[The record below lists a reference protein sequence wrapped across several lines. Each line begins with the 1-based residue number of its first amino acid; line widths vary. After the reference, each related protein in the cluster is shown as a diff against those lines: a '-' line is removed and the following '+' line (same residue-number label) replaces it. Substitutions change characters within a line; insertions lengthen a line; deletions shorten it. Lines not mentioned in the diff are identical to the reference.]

1 MAREVVSFTD
11 RIRLG
16 TPGRDW
22 IGKTIEL
29 PKTEYKSV
37 EVTGWMIDKSVSEEG
52 YLYTLQVVLNG
63 NYCLIPVFKN
73 TVIHEK

>member
-1 MAREVVSFTD
+1 MAREVVSFAN
-11 RIRLG
+11 RIKLG

-22 IGKTIEL
+22 IGKTIQL
-29 PKTEYKSV
+29 PEHTETSV
-37 EVTGWMIDKSVSEEG
+37 VTGWMIDKSVIEEG
-52 YLYTLQVVLNG
+52 YLYTLQIVLNG